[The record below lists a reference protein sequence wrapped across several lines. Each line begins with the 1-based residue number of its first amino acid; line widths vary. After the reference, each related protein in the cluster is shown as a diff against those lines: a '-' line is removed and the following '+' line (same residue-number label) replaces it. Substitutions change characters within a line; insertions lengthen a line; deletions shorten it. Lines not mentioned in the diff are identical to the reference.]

1 MPTLGRRNQAH
12 SHNMTTPPS
21 SLRIGLLDNACHSLQ
36 RGYEMLNKGRSKKEA
51 LALKEAIIWI
61 HHGIELSLKQLLV
74 QSNEYLVFENVDEAV
89 RKLAHL
95 RRQPDMNQATVLDLF
110 DYGEGVYTV
119 GFNKLVERAA
129 IMLGLPEIAQGA
141 SLRER
146 IDELTNYRN
155 KIVHFSVEVQ
165 LDEVAGLLADLME
178 PFLTLL
184 EREVKDENFVRRC
197 IPSVRA
203 NAESVS
209 AVYRLK
215 YAEIEERI
223 SELMKKFDGQQVPG
237 RLFGVDGAFT
247 LPKFTNVEQQVG
259 QQDLRADISATSNSE
274 RWIVEI
280 KIGPPNSSQLHHMLD
295 QLLTYKNAFQQQAEN
310 VKPWLIVMGA
320 DRVFN
325 RSILKRYE
333 VLFSS
338 ETDITELEQ
347 MLK

>member
-1 MPTLGRRNQAH
+1 
-12 SHNMTTPPS
+12 MTTPPS

-36 RGYEMLNKGRSKKEA
+36 RGYEMLNKGSNKKEA

-74 QSNEYLVFENVDEAV
+74 QSNEYLVFENIDEAV

-95 RRQPDMNQATVLDLF
+95 RRQPDLNQASVLDLF

-119 GFNKLVERAA
+119 GFNKLIERVA
-129 IMLGLPEIAQGA
+129 IMLSLPELAQGA
-141 SLRER
+141 TLREK

-155 KIVHFSVEVQ
+155 KIVHFSVEVR
-165 LDEVAGLLADLME
+165 LDEVASLLADLME

-197 IPSVRA
+197 IPYVRA

-223 SELMKKFDGQQVPG
+223 SQLMMNFNGQQVPG
-237 RLFGVDGAFT
+237 RLFGMEGSLT
-247 LPKFTNVEQQVG
+247 LPRFAEIKPQASG
-259 QQDLRADISATSNSE
+259 QDLRADISALGDSE
-274 RWIVEI
+274 QWIVEI
-280 KIGPPNSSQLHHMLD
+280 KMTPPNSAQLH
-295 QLLTYKNAFQQQAEN
+295 QLLNQLIAYKKVFQHQARN
-310 VKPWLIVMGA
+310 VRPWLIVMGV
-320 DRVFN
+320 DRIFN

-338 ETDITELEQ
+338 EADIAELEQ
-347 MLK
+347 VLK